1 MRHLILVLALILV
14 SGCGSAV
21 RSTTQDQIDSTY
33 TLNSATRLDEN
44 NIRVTAGG
52 QLLKAGVDYTVN
64 LEEGTVSVINPAYL
78 KPGLAI
84 EIEY

>member
-1 MRHLILVLALILV
+1 MRHLILALALILA
-14 SGCGSAV
+14 SGCASAG
-21 RSTTQDQIDSTY
+21 RTSQDQIDSTY
-33 TLNSATRLDEN
+33 ALNSATTLDES

-52 QLLKAGVDYTVN
+52 QLLKAGIDYTVN

-78 KPGLAI
+78 KPGVAI

>member
-1 MRHLILVLALILV
+1 MRHLILALALILA
-14 SGCGSAV
+14 SGCASAGGA
-21 RSTTQDQIDSTY
+21 TQDQIDSTY
-33 TLNSATRLDEN
+33 ALNSATTLNES

-52 QLLKAGVDYTVN
+52 QLLKAGIDYTVN

-78 KPGLAI
+78 KRGVAI